1 MANELT
7 NPNDNN
13 GLAALL
19 KRSFPTLAGALTS
32 EDALPYVPPA
42 IAAKALPLVEAECS
56 PATHDELTFALGWLA
71 SVTTGDKLR
80 SPETM
85 QVSARALA
93 AAMREY
99 PRAAALE
106 AIKEWPKGEGGKW
119 WPTENELREAADAKA
134 WQSMRLHRHLKAA
147 AAQDGGRAPRTM
159 DPDKEMRAF
168 IDDVTASH
176 GEGFYKSWW
185 SPLTCQYQGKTL
197 WTHPL
202 GVDRLNER
210 CSKVMERF
218 GITAAWDKESRA
230 YFRAQT
236 AHLEPKKPQRANAW

>member
-1 MANELT
+1 M
-7 NPNDNN
+7 
-13 GLAALL
+13 
-19 KRSFPTLAGALTS
+19 AGALTS
-32 EDALPYVPPA
+32 EDALPFVPPA
-42 IAAKALPLVEAECS
+42 IAAKALPVVEAECA

-85 QVSARALA
+85 QISARALA

-134 WQSMRLHRHLKAA
+134 WQAMRLHKHLKAA
-147 AAQDGGRAPRTM
+147 AAQDNGRAPRSI
-159 DPDKEMRAF
+159 DPSPEMRAF
-168 IDDVTASH
+168 INDVTSTH
-176 GEGFYKSWW
+176 GEGFYKSWL
-185 SPLTCQYQGKTL
+185 SPLTCQYQAKTL

-202 GVDRLNER
+202 GVERLLER
-210 CSKVMERF
+210 CSKVAERH
-218 GITAAWDKESRA
+218 GITISWDKESRKH
-230 YFRAQT
+230 FRDQT
-236 AHLEPKKPQRANAW
+236 AHFEPKTPSKHSPW

>member
-1 MANELT
+1 MNEIT
-7 NPNDNN
+7 VPSNN
-13 GLAALL
+13 SAEGLAAQL
-19 KRSFPTLAGALTS
+19 RQSFPTLAAALTS

-42 IAAKALPLVEAECS
+42 VAARALPLVEQQCA

-85 QVSARALA
+85 QISARALA

-99 PRAAALE
+99 PRAAAIE
-106 AIKEWPKGEGGKW
+106 AIREWPKGEGGKW

-134 WQSMRLHRHLKAA
+134 WQAMRLHTHLKAA
-147 AAQDGGRAPRTM
+147 AAQESARSPRSEV
-159 DPDKEMRAF
+159 PSQEMQSF
-168 IDDVTASH
+168 INDVTSSH
-176 GEGFYKSWW
+176 GEGFYKSWL

-210 CSKVMERF
+210 CGKIMERHD
-218 GITAAWDKESRA
+218 ITAAWDEASRA
-230 YFRAQT
+230 HFRKQT
-236 AHLEPKKPQRANAW
+236 AHLEKRRA